1 MATQGFQGWARRTDA
16 AVSPSQ
22 YVTDDFPALTAGPTI
37 EIDRDESS
45 LTVTDR
51 IASTGYDWDAL
62 TPWASRTSPPTSTP
76 SPTGPSSAPRGHVDG
91 NAVIGARDRPPDRV
105 APVRSRRA
113 VPRMVSEDDLDAA
126 ANGAADP

>member
-62 TPWASRTSPPTSTP
+62 TPWASRTSPPTSMP

-91 NAVIGARDRPPDRV
+91 NAVIGALSLPSALTPP
-105 APVRSRRA
+105 RSRCC
-113 VPRMVSEDDLDAA
+113 
-126 ANGAADP
+126 ADPPATTT